1 MLTKFVVAFSVL
13 ALLAAFAGTV
23 PAVAHVTLFKTAV
36 LSGTTLQAGEY
47 RLLIGD
53 GKVTFSI
60 GKKSVDIPAK
70 VETAPKKSDN
80 TEVQYDGGANQNVI
94 RQITIGGTK
103 TVLIFN

>member
-23 PAVAHVTLFKTAV
+23 PAVAHVTFFKTAV

-53 GKVTFSI
+53 AKVTFSA
-60 GKKSVDIPAK
+60 GKKSFDIPAK
-70 VETAPKKSDN
+70 IENSPKKFDN
-80 TEVQYDGGANQNVI
+80 TEVLYDGGTSQNVVREI
-94 RQITIGGTK
+94 SLGGTK
-103 TVLIFN
+103 TRLVFN

>member
-23 PAVAHVTLFKTAV
+23 PAVAHVTLFKTTI

-60 GKKSVDIPAK
+60 DKKSFDVPAK
-70 VETAPKKSDN
+70 VETAPKKFDN
-80 TEVQYDGGANQNVI
+80 TEVQYDGTNQNVV
-94 RQITIGGTK
+94 RQISLGGTK
-103 TVLIFN
+103 TLLIFN